1 MKKNRMMRL
10 ASVLLVC
17 VLLTTSIISGTF
29 AKYTT
34 QDSASDTARVAKWGV
49 ALQVMG
55 KLYGET
61 YENAIV
67 ANDATTIRVQANDHA
82 TADDYVVAPGTE
94 GADGFKVSLTGTPE
108 VATQV
113 TVEINAKNVFL
124 ASGSYGLMVAVPTG
138 TVTAVNF
145 ATLGALYTEA
155 SGKYT
160 LATAYAENTTY
171 YTLEDAVD
179 TADLGTYYPVVY
191 ALAGDTTYTGDDSA
205 DTINAIA
212 AAIAAK
218 FGTATVEDTISTNGN
233 KKYTVTS
240 AIIPVNTNLDD
251 QFKIDDE
258 VITWAWAF
266 NGTTSGDGASV
277 EDKADTILGLLM
289 TRAAAGADTLDGT
302 VVKLN
307 TTDGSYAAPVEYT
320 DYCLDTAFSIDITVN
335 QVD

>member
-1 MKKNRMMRL
+1 MKKNKMLRL
-10 ASVLLVC
+10 ASTLLVL
-17 VLLTTSIISGTF
+17 VLLTTSIIGSTF

-49 ALQVMG
+49 TLQVMG

-67 ANDATTIRVQANDHA
+67 ANDAGTIRVQANDYA
-82 TADDYVVAPGTE
+82 SADDYVVAPGTE
-94 GADGFKVSLTGTPE
+94 NAGGFKISLTGTPE

-124 ASGSYGLMVAVPTG
+124 AGGSYGLMVAVPAG

-145 ATLGALYTEA
+145 AALGDLYIENG
-155 SGKYT
+155 GKYT
-160 LATAYAENTTY
+160 KATTYDVAATY

-179 TADLGTYYPVVY
+179 TSSLNTYYPVVY

-218 FGTATVEDTISTNGN
+218 FGTATKTDTIIIDGN
-233 KKYTVTS
+233 TKYTVTS
-240 AIIPVNTNLDD
+240 DIIPVNTDLATKFAVSN
-251 QFKIDDE
+251 E
-258 VITWAWAF
+258 VITWKWAF

-289 TRAAAGADTLDGT
+289 TRAAAGTDALDGT

-307 TTDGSYAAPVEYT
+307 TTDNSYAAPVEFT
-320 DYCLDTAFSIDITVN
+320 DYCLDTSFSIDITVN

>member
-17 VLLTTSIISGTF
+17 VLLTTSVISGTF

-34 QDSASDTARVAKWGV
+34 QDSASDAARVAKWGV

-67 ANDATTIRVQANDHA
+67 ANDAGTIRVQANDYA
-82 TADDYVVAPGTE
+82 TAADYVVAPGTQ

-124 ASGSYGLMVAVPTG
+124 ASGSYGLMVEVPAG

-145 ATLGALYTEA
+145 ATLGDLYIEA
-155 SGKYT
+155 DGKYT
-160 LATAYAENTTY
+160 KATAYDTTATY

-179 TADLGTYYPVVY
+179 TSSLNTYYPVVY
-191 ALAGDTTYTGDDSA
+191 ALAGDTTYTGDDSV

-218 FGTATVEDTISTNGN
+218 FGTATKTDTITTDGN
-233 KKYTVTS
+233 TKYTVTS
-240 AIIPVNTNLDD
+240 DIIAVNTDLDTR
-251 QFKIDDE
+251 FAIDDE

-266 NGTTSGDGASV
+266 NGTASGNSASV

-289 TRAAAGADTLDGT
+289 TRTAAGTDALDGT
-302 VVKLN
+302 VVKLG
-307 TTDGSYAAPVEYT
+307 TDGSYAAPVAFT
-320 DYCLDTAFSIDITVN
+320 DYCLDTSFSIDITVN
-335 QVD
+335 QVN